1 MENAEGLLNQ
11 IVFWL
16 RTCIE
21 LVGAIVIGVGCV
33 VSARKL
39 LRTWRAG
46 SPVSFTGAR
55 LSLAQYLALG
65 LEFQL
70 AADILVTAI
79 APTWE
84 EIGKLAAIAAIRT
97 TLNFFLARE
106 MREER
111 EEVRAEHSEQP
122 GETSVPIDSPRKH
135 AEGIVPP

>member
-1 MENAEGLLNQ
+1 MEYAEGLLNHA
-11 IVFWL
+11 VLWL
-16 RTCIE
+16 RLGVE
-21 LVGAIVIGVGCV
+21 LVGAVVIGVGCV
-33 VSARKL
+33 VAALKL

-46 SPVSFTGAR
+46 SPVTFTGVR

-97 TLNFFLARE
+97 TLNYFLARE
-106 MREER
+106 MQEER
-111 EEVRAEHSEQP
+111 AEVRAEHSERP
-122 GETSVPIDSPRKH
+122 GETTVPIDSPRQH
-135 AEGIVPP
+135 ADRVTTP